1 VALLRALQLAV
12 TLVDLSAVDSAF
24 RFDIRYATD
33 RNFLGRPVYR
43 EARAFLR
50 PGVAEALKGANAD
63 LRAHGFGLL
72 VFDAYRPLSVT
83 RTFWEEVPK
92 EKRRFVANPARGSMH
107 NRGCAV
113 DVSLY
118 DLATGREMEM
128 PSAYDEMTARA
139 SPAYPGGSPEAR
151 ARRDRLRSALE
162 ARGFRVNRGEWWHF
176 DHETCPRYDV
186 LDLTFEEIARPKE

>member
-1 VALLRALQLAV
+1 
-12 TLVDLSAVDSAF
+12 VDLATIDPAL
-24 RFDIRYATD
+24 RFDIRYATA
-33 RNFLGRPVYR
+33 RNFLGRPVYA

-50 PGVAEALKGANAD
+50 PEIALALKGANAS
-63 LRAHGFGLL
+63 LEAQGLGLL

-83 RTFWEEVPK
+83 RTFWAEVPK
-92 EKRRFVANPARGSMH
+92 DKRRFVANPARGSMH

-118 DLATGREMEM
+118 DRSTGREVEM

-139 SPAYPGGSPEAR
+139 APGYDGGPREAR
-151 ARRDRLRSALE
+151 ARRDLLRSALE

-176 DHETCPRYDV
+176 DHESCPRYDV
-186 LDLTFEEIARPKE
+186 LDLTFEELDATAKE